1 MHLMG
6 TIAIGFSLLLLG
18 AICGG
23 SFGLPSKFVKK
34 DTPWETLWGPFF
46 LFVTILIPTTIFPF
60 IAKGL
65 FATCSDAGYAGIL
78 MPVAFGFIWGLGS
91 MTLGISFSIIGLSL
105 AYALNY
111 GAQIA
116 IGGMGPFIIHN
127 SDQLTTAHGYT
138 IMAGVAV
145 CILGVVVCGRAATLK
160 SKSQAAGGEDQIM
173 PTGGKL
179 IKGLIVAVLS
189 GVLCACYGI
198 AFSYGGKI
206 TNISVEQYGNPDWR
220 AAFVVSALILWGG
233 SVSACG
239 YCIYKLCKNKTWS
252 TLLQPGIGI
261 ILLIALIM
269 ACLHD
274 GAILF
279 FGVGA
284 SMLGTLGV
292 AIGYAAFMSF
302 AIIVGNING
311 FLTKE
316 WKGASRQSIHWI
328 AAGIIILSIGVSIL
342 AKGNFMQGKYE
353 KNKPPDV
360 LIKTQT
366 NHHVTPPGRVTQF
379 SVPLFQTIRRQWES
393 SIRRASGAASQVIS
407 LSWDR
412 RPLRTPC

>member
-1 MHLMG
+1 MG
-6 TIAIGFSLLLLG
+6 TTVIGFTLLLLG

-34 DTPWETLWGPFF
+34 GTPWETLWGPFF
-46 LFVTILIPTTIFPF
+46 LFVTILLPTSIFPF

-65 FATCSDAGYAGIL
+65 FATCSEAGFAGIFK
-78 MPVAFGFIWGLGS
+78 PVIFGFLWGLGS

-116 IGGMGPFIIHN
+116 TGGMGPFIIHH
-127 SDQLTTAHGYT
+127 SEQLTTTHGFT

-145 CILGVVVCGRAATLK
+145 CIVGVIACGRAATLK
-160 SKSQAAGGEDQIM
+160 SKSQAGDSGGQVVL
-173 PTGGKL
+173 TGEKL

-198 AFSYGGKI
+198 AVSYGGEV
-206 TNISVEQYGNPDWR
+206 TEISVAQHGNPGWR
-220 AAFVVSALILWGG
+220 AAFVVAALILWGG

-239 YCIYKLCKNKTWS
+239 YCVYKLCKNKTWG
-252 TLLQPGIGI
+252 TLAQPGIGK
-261 ILLIALIM
+261 ILFIALVM
-269 ACLHD
+269 ALLHD

-284 SMLGTLGV
+284 SKLGTLGV

-316 WKGASRQSIHWI
+316 WKGASKQSIYWI
-328 AAGIIILSIGVSIL
+328 AGGIIILIIGVSLL
-342 AKGNFMQGKYE
+342 AKGNFMQGEYE
-353 KNKPPDV
+353 KREPVPAEN
-360 LIKTQT
+360 
-366 NHHVTPPGRVTQF
+366 
-379 SVPLFQTIRRQWES
+379 SVPAES
-393 SIRRASGAASQVIS
+393 ANLADHS
-407 LSWDR
+407 
-412 RPLRTPC
+412 